1 MKTKIEIAY
10 SHIDEAKIKKSAQLL
25 EKNDFT
31 VILLKGKP
39 DFENLI
45 AIALTSSTKKSEL
58 LKENGWIKKES
69 KRSDVT
75 TLRVIPLIVFSSRDE
90 TLEKVWAKNVEKIV
104 ESLFSDEFK
113 PFGLDLAG
121 PKSQI
126 EELNRLIEKY
136 YSK

>member
-10 SHIDEAKIKKSAQLL
+10 SRLDEVKIKKAAEFL
-25 EKNDFT
+25 EKSDFD
-31 VILLKGKP
+31 VILLKRKP

-45 AIALTSSTKKSEL
+45 AIVLTSSTKKSGL

-75 TLRVIPLIVFSSRDE
+75 TLRVIPLIVFSSHDE
-90 TLEKVWAKNVEKIV
+90 TLEKVWKRNVGKIV
-104 ESLFSDEFK
+104 NSLFSDEFK
-113 PFGLDLAG
+113 PFGLDLDG
-121 PKSQI
+121 SKSQI